1 MLQENTFFYCVL
13 LIRIVKLNELFLWNK
28 KERKISKTFRKI
40 LNESSKIW
48 LYEGSEFYKRSMKSW
63 LEHNNNEYKSIHN
76 KGKSVITERFV
87 RNPNNKIYKYMIS
100 LLNLVYID
108 KLSEIVKQYNNTIKR
123 KLGDVEADT
132 CINFP
137 IESNV
142 KKPKFNIFNQVQMS
156 KYKKIFLKGYNKIG
170 QKKG

>member
-1 MLQENTFFYCVL
+1 
-13 LIRIVKLNELFLWNK
+13 
-28 KERKISKTFRKI
+28 
-40 LNESSKIW
+40 
-48 LYEGSEFYKRSMKSW
+48 
-63 LEHNNNEYKSIHN
+63 
-76 KGKSVITERFV
+76 
-87 RNPNNKIYKYMIS
+87 MIS

-108 KLSEIVKQYNNTIKR
+108 KLPEIVKQYNNTIKR

-132 CINFP
+132 CINFL